1 MRDRTA
7 SPGFGF
13 SNRPSLRHDSATF
26 GVNDANRPVT
36 GARIM
41 YPDWPFSTCRPSA
54 CHCLN
59 PATYEGAG
67 SGTRPAS
74 NAA

>member
-41 YPDWPFSTCRPSA
+41 YPD
-54 CHCLN
+54 
-59 PATYEGAG
+59 
-67 SGTRPAS
+67 
-74 NAA
+74 

>member
-1 MRDRTA
+1 MRERTA

-41 YPDWPFSTCRPSA
+41 YPDWPLETCRPSA
-54 CHCLN
+54 CHCLK
-59 PATYEGAG
+59 PATYDGTG
-67 SGTRPAS
+67 SGTRPDS

>member
-13 SNRPSLRHDSATF
+13 SNLPSLRHDSATF

-41 YPDWPFSTCRPSA
+41 
-54 CHCLN
+54 
-59 PATYEGAG
+59 
-67 SGTRPAS
+67 
-74 NAA
+74 